1 MKAQTVARV
10 VLGGFM
16 VTAGVLHLTTQ
27 RQEFQAQVP
36 DWFPV
41 DEDLTVLGSGVV
53 EIGLGA
59 AFVALPQHRRTIGA
73 LLAAFFVAIFPG
85 NIAQYVEGTDAFGLD
100 TDRARFVRLF
110 FQPVLVLAALWGGGW
125 LGRRRAEVTA
135 AQEREEVETGE

>member
-1 MKAQTVARV
+1 MKAQTLGRV

-41 DEDLTVLGSGVV
+41 DEDLTVIGSGVV
-53 EIGLGA
+53 EIALGG
-59 AFVALPQHRRTIGA
+59 AFVALPKHRRTIGA

-85 NIAQYVEGTDAFGLD
+85 NIAQYREGTDAFGLD
-100 TDRARFVRLF
+100 SDRARFVRLL
-110 FQPVLVLAALWGGGW
+110 FQPVLVLWALWAGG
-125 LGRRRAEVTA
+125 LLRRGR
-135 AQEREEVETGE
+135 